1 MISQEKTKEVLDRF
15 ADYVIQQSRSNLTK
29 GKINASKDLYN
40 SFKKN
45 LVVSPNSIQMSI
57 EAEGYW
63 KFIDKGVR
71 GAGGVRRTTSKFN
84 SKNNKG
90 KLWKIKA
97 KDSIYKFGKS
107 GGISP
112 KHFREWAKRKGISE
126 FAVAKAV
133 YHQGIKPTKFLTTP
147 FERAFKALPDEVVE
161 AYGLDLESFFEY
173 TLNRN

>member
-1 MISQEKTKEVLDRF
+1 MISQEKTKEALDRF

-45 LVVSPNSIQMSI
+45 LVVSTNSIQMNI
-57 EAEGYW
+57 EAKGHW
-63 KFIDKGVR
+63 KFVDEGVR
-71 GAGGVRRTTSKFN
+71 GAGGVRKTTSRFN
-84 SKNNKG
+84 SRNNKG
-90 KLWKIKA
+90 KLWEIKA
-97 KDSIYKFGKS
+97 KQSQYKFTNKKPPINEIKKWGKL
-107 GGISP
+107 GGVSP
-112 KHFREWAKRKGISE
+112 Y
-126 FAVAKAV
+126 AVQTAV
-133 YHQGIKPTKFLTTP
+133 FHQGIKPTKFLTTP